1 MVMVAPVE
9 ATCTMVSQFSILQ
22 QKYGCFSAVLAVYGQ
37 IRAGRCSTRRGGF
50 RKTPRAPLARTRG
63 NEMIT
68 RVQRALSTK
77 SQPSRRFWRVFVTY
91 LIAPA
96 YLDVNGSKKQR
107 KPSWWPRFINFG
119 AFPPSPPSLAQNE
132 AVFEACFGCQVWG
145 LERHLS
151 MP

>member
-9 ATCTMVSQFSILQ
+9 ATYTMVSQFSILQ
-22 QKYGCFSAVLAVYGQ
+22 QKYGCFSAVLAVYGR

-68 RVQRALSTK
+68 CVQRASRIKLR
-77 SQPSRRFWRVFVTY
+77 PSGQCQRMLVAY

-96 YLDVNGSKKQR
+96 YLDLNRSKNKR
-107 KPSWWPRFINFG
+107 KPRWWSRFINVG

-145 LERHLS
+145 LERHL
-151 MP
+151 